1 MEYAEI
7 PAPAALRPFVEGF
20 WFLRAEPKARY
31 EKILPGPS
39 AHLILN
45 LSEPY
50 RLIRPREA
58 TGMDRASA
66 EVAAGFY
73 AGVQSSYLI
82 SENPERLHN
91 VGVRLAP
98 FALAAFT
105 SQLPSE
111 FQGNVVD
118 AQYVFPG
125 FADLRSQLLDAEPE
139 QAFDALESFLL
150 GHLSAGYE
158 ADPRTM
164 EAVETLAEED
174 VEIGSLAGR
183 LGISSS
189 TQERI
194 MMRDCGLRAKVYSDV
209 CRFFRFVNQAALMPA
224 GSAPGRELLGLA
236 DYYDQPHLI
245 RAFRRFSGFTP
256 TEYLRVIQ
264 THGPEYATFV
274 PVEELA

>member
-1 MEYAEI
+1 M
-7 PAPAALRPFVEGF
+7 
-20 WFLRAEPKARY
+20 ARY

-58 TGMDRASA
+58 SGTDREADAA
-66 EVAAGFY
+66 EVAVGFY
-73 AGVQSSYLI
+73 VGVQSSYLI
-82 SENPERLHN
+82 SANPEHLHN
-91 VGVRLAP
+91 IGVRLAP
-98 FALAAFT
+98 FAIAAFT
-105 SQLPSE
+105 TQLPSE
-111 FQGNVVD
+111 FQGRVVD
-118 AQYVFPG
+118 AEQLFPG
-125 FADLRSQLLDAEPE
+125 FKDLRNHLLDAEPE
-139 QAFDALESFLL
+139 RAFEALESFLL
-150 GHLSAGYE
+150 EQLRPGYT

-164 EAVETLAEED
+164 KAVETLAKED
-174 VEIGSLAGR
+174 VEIAVLARR

-189 TQERI
+189 TLERI
-194 MMRDCGLRAKVYSDV
+194 MMRDCGLRAKGYSDV
-209 CRFFRFVNQAALMPA
+209 CRFFRFVNQAALRPA
-224 GSAPGRELLGLA
+224 GSVPGRELLSLA

-256 TEYLRVIQ
+256 TEYLRVIR